1 MFDKNKTPKEEQN
14 FWISY
19 ADLMAGLLFV
29 FILLLG
35 AIVVKYVFIQTD
47 LQTIRADLDK
57 EKEALNLSEDELE
70 KKKVIVDFLNK
81 KLKETKEESTRL
93 SFQLAKAKNEYIQ
106 TLHKLQESRELN
118 KMLNLDLNNK
128 DKKLQLSSRQIEK
141 ITAILNDKTDR
152 IKLLKRNI
160 REQKDIVASKL
171 QEISLNKDE
180 IEKLKQ
186 LLLGYELRQ
195 KEYISAID
203 KLQDTLE
210 KEKHTITLKDEEL
223 ALLEKKLIIQ
233 SKEHQKLVEEFDIA
247 KVKIK
252 NLTGIR
258 IKVVKTLREKLGSSM
273 DIDPK
278 SGALKFSS
286 NILFNTAQ
294 YKLRKSSQKE
304 LSRLLK
310 KYIHT
315 LLLDE
320 NIKEHINRIIIEGH
334 TDSQGTYLYNLELS
348 QKRALEVMKFL
359 YKLDFKDKSILEKY
373 ISASGMSYSQ
383 LVYKNGME
391 DREASRRIELKFEL
405 KNEQAIKEIENFLE
419 KNDGK

>member
-373 ISASGMSYSQ
+373 ISASGRSYSQ